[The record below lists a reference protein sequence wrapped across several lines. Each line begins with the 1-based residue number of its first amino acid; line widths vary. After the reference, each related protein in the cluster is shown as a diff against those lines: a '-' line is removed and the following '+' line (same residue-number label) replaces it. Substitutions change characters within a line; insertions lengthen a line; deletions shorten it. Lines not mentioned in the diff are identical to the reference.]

1 VEALAYAGDDDVGRK
16 GPPMSEVRDP
26 QIQHLLDRAA
36 IGDCLARYARG
47 LDRHDEELV
56 LSAYFE
62 DAVDRHGQFVGSPR
76 ELAAWGAGQ
85 HESVWDAHQ
94 HFLSNTTIELD
105 GDLAHVETYV
115 MFVQR
120 RRGGAVVDFGGGRYV
135 DRFERRA
142 GEWRIAARVLV
153 MDWVCEA
160 GSEDPRGV
168 LARYVRGRWDR
179 EDLSYAR
186 PLAVD
191 EPVA

>member
-1 VEALAYAGDDDVGRK
+1 V
-16 GPPMSEVRDP
+16 SEVRDP
-26 QIQHLLDRAA
+26 QIQGLLDRSA
-36 IGDCLARYARG
+36 IQDCLARYARG
-47 LDRHDEELV
+47 LDRHDEALV

-62 DAVDRHGQFVGSPR
+62 DAVDRHGQFTGSPR

-160 GSEDPRGV
+160 AAADPRGV
-168 LARYVRGRWDR
+168 LARYARGRWDR

-186 PLAVD
+186 PLVV
-191 EPVA
+191 EGPVA